1 MNINSACILEDRGI
15 LFIDGVDAKDFLQ
28 NIITNDINKVSDHN
42 SCFASLLNPQGK
54 FLFEFLVIQHK
65 KGYFIDC
72 EKNQINE
79 LFKQLSLY
87 KLRSSV
93 QILNLS
99 NEFVVAALSYE
110 KFKSMEGSKDQLGFT
125 LKYREDPI
133 LLDPRNKKLGARL
146 VINLEKLYLSLK
158 KLNLKSTKHK
168 EYYNLSFELGIAQQ
182 NTDKLKNKIFG
193 IECNFDELNAIDFK
207 KGCYIGQENTS
218 RIKLKNKLTKR
229 LLPIKVIEG
238 DISAGQ
244 SIFIEKTEIGKVLID
259 KNYPFA
265 IIKHTSEKFNF
276 DLIFKIN
283 NATIRIIKPKWLNL
297 NWQNPKKSKQGY
309 FYLII
314 SNKSKH

>member
-54 FLFEFLVIQHK
+54 FLFEFLIIQHK

-158 KLNLKSTKHK
+158 KLDLKSTKHE

-244 SIFIEKTEIGKVLID
+244 SIFIEKTEIGKILID

-265 IIKHTSEKFNF
+265 VIKHTSEKFNF

-283 NATIRIIKPKWLNL
+283 NATIRIIKPKWLN
-297 NWQNPKKSKQGY
+297 
-309 FYLII
+309 F
-314 SNKSKH
+314 

>member
-72 EKNQINE
+72 EKSQINE

-158 KLNLKSTKHK
+158 KLDLKSTKHE

-265 IIKHTSEKFNF
+265 VIKHTSEKFNF

-283 NATIRIIKPKWLNL
+283 NATIRIIKPKWLN
-297 NWQNPKKSKQGY
+297 
-309 FYLII
+309 F
-314 SNKSKH
+314 